1 MKISDERL
9 ITAFLECG
17 GNQRKTAEKLGISAV
32 WVCRRLKNDRAQEL
46 LRDYRK
52 EILTSNLNRIIALNE
67 RAIKKLEML
76 LESKNEF
83 VQLQAIQKIITTS
96 QHYISTEDILQ
107 RLDKLENI

>member
-1 MKISDERL
+1 MRVSDEQL
-9 ITAFLECG
+9 VTAFLECG

-32 WVCRRLKNDRAQEL
+32 WVSKRLQREKAQEL

-107 RLDKLENI
+107 RLDKLENV

>member
-1 MKISDERL
+1 MRVSDEQL

-32 WVCRRLKNDRAQEL
+32 WVCKRLQNDRAQEL

-67 RAIKKLEML
+67 RAIKNLKCFWKAKMSLY
-76 LESKNEF
+76 SCRQFK
-83 VQLQAIQKIITTS
+83 K
-96 QHYISTEDILQ
+96 Y
-107 RLDKLENI
+107 

>member
-52 EILTSNLNRIIALNE
+52 EILTSNHNRIITLNE
-67 RAIKKLEML
+67 KKKKKLEKL

-83 VQLQAIQKIITTS
+83 VQLQAIQKILTTS
-96 QHYISTEDILQ
+96 QSYFATEDILN
-107 RLDKLENI
+107 RLDKLEKD